1 MPTAAN
7 DLSSRGSFESLKRK
21 LARQVTELLE
31 TRYEL
36 ELNTAGK
43 LIANFFQEGVMP
55 AYYFF
60 SNPPEDI
67 ADHLFV
73 ITQLLTANTEF
84 IKLESRDGKC
94 LTYFIN
100 VGRDFP
106 GKLARIIE
114 ENEQT
119 DIVAFDSIK
128 TRSGIRILTL
138 EKAGRAEF
146 PWAPEEIAAMEKI
159 RREMEQLGLP
169 FTRPFLKSLPPN
181 YLREEVPIVQQ
192 RSILKSRIFRHLR
205 LFQLAMENDGVGLLC
220 DDAEPDSDQLNQGRP
235 EIRLTI
241 AVRQPDR
248 AFVGKV
254 LHIIE
259 AHGINLHRTY
269 FDIFENRETKDRV
282 AIFSLYILA
291 DEPPQARVLEA
302 IKRIEVV
309 PPSEEKKTSLR
320 LEKELIGA
328 IQTCSS
334 ANATEGQLEAA
345 FRLLRARIG
354 ENRDIGSQREHL
366 NFLLNAL
373 TDFYDACE
381 RLGLAETT
389 PILRRLL
396 AFKSMEEFFVSSQ
409 REGNKSN
416 IQGFRFNHNV
426 ARGNGKGGLRLDPIV
441 QFDEVLALS
450 FMMTWKGART
460 RILFG
465 GGKGGLIINP
475 RDFIDHRLDFID
487 TLTNFGRSLF
497 LVTGPARDVPAG
509 DVGCGPGEIGILF
522 EGFKSA
528 LRDLALMAYG
538 LKKGITLIG
547 NRAIS
552 LYEARKILQEHF
564 DIDYLDQRLLKALI
578 TNETYLELVTAAQIT
593 GKPRM
598 GIEARNGATGRGLC
612 YSILALVTRL
622 YLAGRWQPATPLTD
636 REEKLL
642 REVALI
648 NGQVLEESSA
658 TDAISAEDW
667 QVLCKSAYQKLL
679 RNKRVIVQGS
689 GKVGASALQ
698 ELAFYGVNV
707 VAVADVGGAVIGD
720 HLDVEEMIAAA
731 QSSRER
737 SVIAAKN
744 NVARRIPGAR
754 EGAVILEMPCDI
766 LLPCALENV
775 ITAEAATRVQAG
787 IIACGGNGTNTSK
800 AEQILFNRG
809 ISVLYDFLANSGGVT
824 ASYFE
829 WLTNWADRLR
839 YEAEIIRAE
848 PFDINEMERLL
859 MPEFRARLQGILLEE
874 EPARATEGWN
884 NLLRDIMFAAVNDD
898 YDFANCHGISMK
910 QAGMMNAIARV
921 LAAEAARRGE
931 PDRRA
936 FLDELPE
943 ATQEFIKPFLTHP
956 EFALLSRREQ

>member
-1 MPTAAN
+1 MPTADRN
-7 DLSSRGSFESLKRK
+7 SLLQGSFEQLKRK

-36 ELNTAGK
+36 EINTAGK

-60 SNPPEDI
+60 SNWPEDI

-94 LTYFIN
+94 LSYFIN

-128 TRSGIRILTL
+128 TCSGIRILTL
-138 EKAGRAEF
+138 EKGGRSEF
-146 PWAPEEIAAMEKI
+146 PWAPEEIAAMENI
-159 RREMEQLGLP
+159 RRELSQLGLP

-192 RSILKSRIFRHLR
+192 RSILKSRIIRHLR
-205 LFQLAMENDGVGLLC
+205 LFQLAMENEGVVLLC
-220 DDAEPDSDQLNQGRP
+220 DDAEPDSDQLNQGRQ

-259 AHGINLHRTY
+259 THGINLHRTY

-282 AIFSLYILA
+282 AILSLYILA
-291 DEPPQARVLEA
+291 SQPPTANILEL
-302 IKRIEVV
+302 IKKIKVV

-334 ANATEGQLEAA
+334 SNATEEQLQAA
-345 FRLLRARIG
+345 FRLLTARIG
-354 ENRDIGSQREHL
+354 ENRDIGNHREHL

-381 RLGLAETT
+381 RLGIAETI
-389 PILRRLL
+389 PVLRRLL
-396 AFKSMEEFFVSSQ
+396 AFNSMEEFFVSSQ
-409 REGNKSN
+409 REGNKAN
-416 IQGFRFNHNV
+416 IQGFRFNHNI

-441 QFDEVLALS
+441 QFDEVLALA
-450 FMMTWKGART
+450 FMMTWKAART

-465 GGKGGLIINP
+465 GAKGGLIINP

-509 DVGCGPGEIGILF
+509 DVGCGPSEIGILF

-528 LRDLALMAYG
+528 LRDLGLMAFG

-578 TNETYLELVTAAQIT
+578 TNETYLELVAAPQIT

-612 YSILALVTRL
+612 YSILALVSRL
-622 YLAGRWQPATPLTD
+622 YLDGRWQPETPLTD
-636 REEKLL
+636 GEEKLL
-642 REVALI
+642 RQVALI
-648 NGQVLEESSA
+648 NGPMLEQSSA
-658 TDAISAEDW
+658 SEAITAETW
-667 QVLCKSAYQKLL
+667 QILCASAYQKLL
-679 RNKRVIVQGS
+679 KNKRVIVQGS
-689 GKVGASALQ
+689 GKVGASAIR
-698 ELAFYGVNV
+698 ELAFFGVNL
-707 VAVADVGGAVIGD
+707 VAVADVGGAVVGD
-720 HLDVEEMIAAA
+720 HLDGEEMIAAA
-731 QSSRER
+731 QSAKER
-737 SVIAAKN
+737 SVIAARH
-744 NVARRIPGAR
+744 NVARRITGAR

-775 ITAEAATRVQAG
+775 ITAAVATRVQAS

-848 PFDINEMERLL
+848 PFDISEMDRLL
-859 MPEFRARLQGILLEE
+859 MPEFRERIKRILQEE
-874 EPARATEGWN
+874 EPGRATEGWN

-898 YDFANCHGISMK
+898 YDFAHRQGISMK

-921 LAAEAARRGE
+921 LAAEAARQNHEERL
-931 PDRRA
+931 A
-936 FLDELPE
+936 FGNELPE
-943 ATQEFIKPFLTHP
+943 ATKEFMKPFMTHP
-956 EFALLSRREQ
+956 EFTMLSRLG